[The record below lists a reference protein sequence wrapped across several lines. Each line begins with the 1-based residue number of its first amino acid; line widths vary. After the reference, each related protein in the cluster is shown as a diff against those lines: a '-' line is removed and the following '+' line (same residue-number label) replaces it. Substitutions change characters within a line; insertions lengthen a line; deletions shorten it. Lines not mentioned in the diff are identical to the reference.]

1 MVATERDTDRIVEDH
16 KDLVWHL
23 VHRTVADRE
32 VHEDL
37 FQEIFL
43 GVLAGLPR
51 FRGRSRLSTW
61 IWSVALHTCLRH
73 VNRSRRRPFL
83 SLDEWLE
90 TTGAEPA
97 GGEAPDPAAGE
108 ARAHLEA
115 ALARLPLKQRLP
127 ILLCHVEGLS
137 QREVAAALD
146 LPLGTVKT
154 NVFRGLRRLREE
166 LGVNADAYL

>member
-1 MVATERDTDRIVEDH
+1 MANRMDTDRIVEDH

-23 VHRTVADRE
+23 IHRTVPDRE
-32 VHEDL
+32 THEDL
-37 FQEIFL
+37 FQEVFL
-43 GVLAGLPR
+43 NVLEGLPR

-73 VNRSRRRPFL
+73 VNRGRRRPFR
-83 SLDEWLE
+83 SLDEWME
-90 TTGAEPA
+90 DAGGEPA
-97 GGEAPDPAAGE
+97 GGEATDPAAGE

-137 QREVAAALD
+137 QREVAAALA

-154 NVFRGLRRLREE
+154 NVYRGLRRLRAE
-166 LGVNADAYL
+166 LGVKADAYL